1 MSWSDVIC
9 TTASAAARRT
19 MAYSKL
25 PSPMLVTLA
34 GMSTGPTNVREQ
46 KQWAP
51 MVRKPSGSMSLRVPL
66 QALSSRTSR
75 TVSGMTNGR
84 WRRDERA
91 LGDVASSGA
100 PSTSRGKAR
109 RSVADTGATMALAA
123 FAAASRAETAVAPL
137 MRAWAADENWREG
150 ESGAGGP
157 ATR

>member
-1 MSWSDVIC
+1 
-9 TTASAAARRT
+9 

-34 GMSTGPTNVREQ
+34 GMSTGPTSVREQ

-75 TVSGMTNGR
+75 TVSGMTN
-84 WRRDERA
+84 
-91 LGDVASSGA
+91 VAGAVMSARSAMSVSGA
-100 PSTSRGKAR
+100 PSTSRGKVR
-109 RSVADTGATMALAA
+109 RSVAETGATMALAA
-123 FAAASRAETAVAPL
+123 FAAASRADTAVAPL

>member
-1 MSWSDVIC
+1 
-9 TTASAAARRT
+9 

-34 GMSTGPTNVREQ
+34 GMSTGPTSVREQ

-51 MVRKPSGSMSLRVPL
+51 MVRKPSGSISLRVPL

-75 TVSGMTNGR
+75 TVSGMTKRR

-91 LGDVASSGA
+91 LGNVRVSGA

-109 RSVADTGATMALAA
+109 RSVADTGAAMALAA
-123 FAAASRAETAVAPL
+123 FAAASRADTAVAPL

>member
-1 MSWSDVIC
+1 
-9 TTASAAARRT
+9 
-19 MAYSKL
+19 
-25 PSPMLVTLA
+25 
-34 GMSTGPTNVREQ
+34 
-46 KQWAP
+46 

-75 TVSGMTNGR
+75 TVSGMTN
-84 WRRDERA
+84 
-91 LGDVASSGA
+91 VAGAVMSARSAMSVSGA

-109 RSVADTGATMALAA
+109 RSVAETGATMALAA
-123 FAAASRAETAVAPL
+123 FAAASRADTAVAPL